1 MKRIIYKVSLL
12 ILLFSGSSCKKW
24 LDLQPQDGI
33 IRNEF
38 WKTKEDVQAAVIGCY
53 SSLLAAPGGIKDRP
67 LVDYLFIWG
76 ELRADM
82 VDPGPGITTDELNMM
97 YVNIL
102 SSNAL
107 TSWKSLYR
115 TINYCN
121 TVIDFAPD
129 VKKVDNTLTQASLD
143 AYMAEALALRSL
155 MYFYIVRTWG
165 DAPLKL
171 KSTSTDQEIQNLGI
185 TDKAVILNQIV
196 ADLLKAESL
205 AATTYGNKQ
214 YDTGRIT
221 KYTIEAMLADVYL
234 WMENYNDC
242 IVMCDKVIDS
252 KKFSLVPGALMYN
265 RVFYEGNSAEG
276 IFEIQFDAQKL
287 NPFYNAFIPVTR
299 RYNAANRVLE
309 EIYTTDFTDE
319 TKFDFRGVD
328 AAVRAKDIAIYKYM
342 GIDYNTARTADVSYA
357 HWFAYRYP
365 DVLLMKAEACAQ
377 VDRGQ
382 DALDLVKVVR
392 ERANA
397 MAATEQS
404 PDPSDKDGVADYI
417 LAERAREFSFEGKRW
432 YDILRNAKRD
442 NYRRIDVL
450 LNMVAASVP
459 SDIQQSAINKYKD
472 KNSHYLPV
480 FDDEISADQTLKQN
494 PFYK

>member
-1 MKRIIYKVSLL
+1 MKRIIYKILLL
-12 ILLFSGSSCKKW
+12 IFLFSGSSCKNW

-38 WKTKEDVQAAVIGCY
+38 WKSKEDVQAAVIGCY
-53 SSLLAAPGGIKDRP
+53 SSLLAAPTGIKDRA
-67 LVDYLFIWG
+67 LTDYLFMWG

-82 VDPGPGITTDELNMM
+82 VDPGPGITIDELNIM
-97 YVNIL
+97 YVNVL
-102 SSNAL
+102 SSNVL

-129 VKKVDNTLTQASLD
+129 VRKVDNTFTQANLD

-155 MYFYIVRTWG
+155 MYFYVVRTWG

-171 KSTSTDQEIQNLGI
+171 KSTSTDQEIENLGI
-185 TDKAVILNQIV
+185 TDKTVILNQIV
-196 ADLLKAESL
+196 ADLLKAERL

-221 KYTIEAMLADVYL
+221 KYTIETMLADVYL

-242 IVMCDKVIDS
+242 IAMCDKVIDS
-252 KKFSLVPGALMYN
+252 KKFSLVLGALMYN
-265 RVFYEGNSAEG
+265 RVFYEGNSSEG
-276 IFEIQFDAQKL
+276 IFEFQFDAQKL

-319 TKFDFRGVD
+319 TKFDYRGVD

-365 DVLLMKAEACAQ
+365 DVLLMKAEACSQ
-377 VDRGQ
+377 IGRGQ

-392 ERANA
+392 ERAHA
-397 MAATEQS
+397 MIATEQN

-450 LNMVAASVP
+450 LNMVSASVP

-480 FDDEISADQTLKQN
+480 FDDELSADRTLKQN

>member
-1 MKRIIYKVSLL
+1 MKRVICKVLLL
-12 ILLFSGSSCKKW
+12 ILLFSVSSCKKW

-53 SSLLAAPGGIKDRP
+53 SSLLGAPGGIKDRP
-67 LVDYLFIWG
+67 LADYLFIWG

-82 VDPGPGITTDELNMM
+82 VSPGPGITIDEQNIMN
-97 YVNIL
+97 VNIL
-102 SSNAL
+102 SSNVL
-107 TSWKSLYR
+107 TTWKSLYR

-129 VKKVDNTLTQASLD
+129 VREVDNTFTQASLD

-155 MYFYIVRTWG
+155 MYFYVVRTWG

-185 TDKAVILNQIV
+185 TDKTVILNQIV

-205 AATTYGNKQ
+205 AVTTYGNKQ

-221 KYTIEAMLADVYL
+221 KYTIETMLADVYL

-242 IVMCDKVIDS
+242 IAMCDKVIDS
-252 KKFSLVPGALMYN
+252 KKFSLVPGEFMYN
-265 RVFYEGNSAEG
+265 RVFYEGNSTEG
-276 IFEIQFDAQKL
+276 IFEFQFDAQKL
-287 NPFYNAFIPVTR
+287 NQFYNAFIPVNR

-309 EIYTTDFTDE
+309 EMYTIDFTDE
-319 TKFDFRGVD
+319 TKFDFRGID

-365 DVLLMKAEACAQ
+365 DVLLMKAEACSQ

-392 ERANA
+392 DRANA
-397 MAATEQS
+397 LIATAQN
-404 PDPSDKDGVADYI
+404 PDVTDKDAVADYV
-417 LAERAREFSFEGKRW
+417 LAERAREFAFEGKRW

-450 LNMVAASVP
+450 LNMVAESVP
-459 SDIQQSAINKYKD
+459 SDAQQSAITKYQD
-472 KNSHYLPV
+472 KNSHYLPI
-480 FDDEISADQTLKQN
+480 FDDEISADGTLKQN